1 MVYEPLAQLIG
12 AVCIAGV
19 MAFVVL
25 AFAVWVSR
33 RIG

>member
-12 AVCIAGV
+12 GVCIAGV
-19 MAFVVL
+19 MSLVVL
-25 AFAVWVSR
+25 AFAVYVSR